1 VCSWIPNLF
10 AWVLRRGTV
19 AGQLEAGCAL
29 GIGARATWAIM
40 NLSFSF
46 GFLAVPQCNVS
57 GGNWL
62 IGAVLSWLLRILV
75 VVFICSN
82 VAAAMA
88 VFLLFRE
95 LAGGSFYER
104 ANKKKEQ

>member
-1 VCSWIPNLF
+1 M
-10 AWVLRRGTV
+10 

-29 GIGARATWAIM
+29 GIGARATWAIINM
-40 NLSFSF
+40 SFSF

-57 GGNWL
+57 GGHWL

-88 VFLLFRE
+88 VFLLFRYRKDTIP
-95 LAGGSFYER
+95 LTLTPFA
-104 ANKKKEQ
+104 